1 MVTNYLNFYSAP
13 HKYLQNTDRGQ
24 NVDHKLYMYSNR
36 IREYLI
42 IGQGVNSGFLYKS
55 VQYEAT
61 WWKQTQ
67 TTRVV
72 NLYTLIYSVEVT
84 HMIKLF
90 SYALPSLSSTTK
102 RFVDA
107 ANLSVMFR
115 LPVLPDLRMYCLRS
129 KVSST

>member
-13 HKYLQNTDRGQ
+13 HTYLQNTDRGQ

-61 WWKQTQ
+61 
-67 TTRVV
+67 
-72 NLYTLIYSVEVT
+72 
-84 HMIKLF
+84 
-90 SYALPSLSSTTK
+90 
-102 RFVDA
+102 
-107 ANLSVMFR
+107 
-115 LPVLPDLRMYCLRS
+115 
-129 KVSST
+129 